1 MVSRK
6 KGPVFRVTGLSVSQC
21 DDELRTTL
29 EAAIKE
35 ELLPEEKPTLGFS
48 TTIVP
53 SCYDNENKRVA
64 LVNFHDK
71 VPVFLLE
78 LVTNPSEIWQ
88 IEMGDTDITFDCHFR
103 GMTQLY
109 TPKLETPVT
118 AEYVAARNHRYSSLN
133 HTAKILH
140 LV

>member
-29 EAAIKE
+29 EATIRE
-35 ELLPEEKPTLGFS
+35 NLLPDEKLTLGFS

-53 SCYDNENKRVA
+53 SCYDDGYTRVA

-71 VPVFLLE
+71 VPLFLSE
-78 LVTNPSEIWQ
+78 LVKDPQEIVKDPQEILEDHREIWQ
-88 IEMGDTDITFDCHFR
+88 IEMGDTDINFDCHFR

-109 TPKLETPVT
+109 TPKLDMPIT
-118 AEYVAARNHRYSSLN
+118 AEYVAL
-133 HTAKILH
+133 
-140 LV
+140 